1 MRFMNVPLL
10 TWICMAAVVIVLL
23 AAHVIHLR
31 HSSRHSRHRMFGIGS
46 EREEFFIPG
55 DPLRRTDKDYD
66 CDDDDF

>member
-1 MRFMNVPLL
+1 MNVPLL

-23 AAHVIHLR
+23 AAQAMHRNHQ
-31 HSSRHSRHRMFGIGS
+31 SRHRRTRVFGMGS

-55 DPLRRTDKDYD
+55 DPLRRAENDYD